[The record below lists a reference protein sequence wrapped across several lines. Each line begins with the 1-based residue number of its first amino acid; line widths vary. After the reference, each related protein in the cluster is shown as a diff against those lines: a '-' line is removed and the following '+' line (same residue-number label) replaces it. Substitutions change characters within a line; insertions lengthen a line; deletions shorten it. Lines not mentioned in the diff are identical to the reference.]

1 MKTQIIPGSIGID
14 HPSVKRVLE
23 IAEEIMRKNKI
34 LNIENLYNLAKKRL
48 KIPRNGLLSI
58 IQFLINKKILIE
70 GSKFSKETVLS
81 NYIRNGIYNYI
92 RINPGVHFSILRKKA
107 LPEEKGSSGQ
117 LVWHLEML
125 LKFNYIRKI
134 KVGNY
139 TVFLPFDI
147 DKKVGKILFI
157 LRDRINYKVLQLLF
171 KENTMIRSE
180 IYKEIE
186 EKREDVYY
194 RINNLIDQEI
204 IIVSASSDKE
214 ICINPNTKELISDIL
229 ESSKLYI
236 EKNKSSKEE
245 EF

>member
-1 MKTQIIPGSIGID
+1 MKTQIISGSIGVD
-14 HPSVKRVLE
+14 HPSVKRVLG
-23 IAEEIMRKNKI
+23 IAEELMRKNKV

-81 NYIRNGIYNYI
+81 NHIRNGIFNYV
-92 RINPGVHFSILRKKA
+92 RVHPGVHFSILRKKA
-107 LPEEKGSSGQ
+107 LPEVKGSSGQ

-125 LKFNYIRKI
+125 LKFNYIKKV

-139 TVFLPFDI
+139 TVFLPFNMDE
-147 DKKVGKILFI
+147 KVGKFLFI
-157 LRDRINYKVLQLLF
+157 IRDKINYKVIHLLLN
-171 KENTMIRSE
+171 KNTMIRSE

-204 IIVSASSDKE
+204 IVLSPSSDKE
-214 ICINPNTKELISDIL
+214 ICINQNTKEFISDIL
-229 ESSKLYI
+229 ETSKLYI
-236 EKNKSSKEE
+236 EKIKSNREE
-245 EF
+245 EV

>member
-1 MKTQIIPGSIGID
+1 MKTQIIPGPIRED
-14 HPSVKRVLE
+14 HPSVKRVIE

-92 RINPGVHFSILRKKA
+92 RVKPGVHFSILRKKA

-125 LKFNYIRKI
+125 LKFNYIKKI

-139 TVFLPFDI
+139 TVFLPFEMGENEGEI
-147 DKKVGKILFI
+147 FFLLRDKINNKIL
-157 LRDRINYKVLQLLF
+157 DLLT
-171 KENTMIRSE
+171 KQ
-180 IYKEIE
+180 
-186 EKREDVYY
+186 D
-194 RINNLIDQEI
+194 LII
-204 IIVSASSDKE
+204 K
-214 ICINPNTKELISDIL
+214 
-229 ESSKLYI
+229 
-236 EKNKSSKEE
+236 
-245 EF
+245 

>member
-1 MKTQIIPGSIGID
+1 MKTQIISGPISIE

-23 IAEEIMRKNKI
+23 IAEDLMRKNKV

-92 RINPGVHFSILRKKA
+92 IKNPGVHFSILRKKA

-125 LKFNYIRKI
+125 LKFNYIKKI

-139 TVFLPFDI
+139 TVFIPFEMDEE
-147 DKKVGKILFI
+147 VGRILFL
-157 LRDRINYKVLQLLF
+157 LRDRINNRIIQLVF
-171 KENTMIRSE
+171 KEKNIERSE

-204 IIVSASSDKE
+204 INKTADSDKE
-214 ICINPNTKELISDIL
+214 ICINLNNKELISNIL
-229 ESSKLYI
+229 KKTRIKY
-236 EKNKSSKEE
+236 
-245 EF
+245 